1 MPTTDGRRVAARPLA
16 VAVTRGYLAAA
27 GDAGDVNAIATAD
40 LRKSYGDLTA
50 LAGLTLDVPAGELFG
65 LLGPNGAG
73 KSTTIRIL
81 TGQLRP
87 DAGTASVL
95 GIDPVTDPIGVR
107 ERVGILPEQES
118 PPSFMTPREYFD
130 FVGSVRDLNAATVD
144 ERVETWA
151 DRLAY
156 GAKLDTMN
164 TDLSRGQQQKVM
176 ITAAFLHDPDL
187 VFIDEP
193 LANLDPIV
201 QETVKRFL
209 REYRDAGNTVFFST
223 HDIDVAADLCDRV
236 GIVHEGEL
244 VTTRRPAA
252 LDGDR
257 LLDVFLREVGADAN
271 VAVGESA
278 GADVNASTDT
288 DASTDAD
295 ANADAGT
302 ER

>member
-1 MPTTDGRRVAARPLA
+1 M
-16 VAVTRGYLAAA
+16 
-27 GDAGDVNAIATAD
+27 NAIATEE

-95 GIDPVTDPIGVR
+95 DVDPVDDPVGVR

-130 FVGSVRDLNAATVD
+130 FVGSVRDLDAETVTD
-144 ERVETWA
+144 RVETWA
-151 DRLAY
+151 DRLSYA
-156 GAKLDTMN
+156 AKLDTMT

-193 LANLDPIV
+193 LVNLDPIV
-201 QETVKRFL
+201 QETVKRHL
-209 REYRDAGNTVFFST
+209 RDYRDAGNTVFLST
-223 HDIDVAADLCDRV
+223 HDIDVAAELCDRV
-236 GIVHEGEL
+236 GIVREGSL
-244 VTTRRPAA
+244 VTTRRPAD
-252 LDGDR
+252 LGEDR
-257 LLDVFLREVGADAN
+257 LLDVFLREVG
-271 VAVGESA
+271 G
-278 GADVNASTDT
+278 G
-288 DASTDAD
+288 DAD
-295 ANADAGT
+295 AGGSGGA
-302 ER
+302 

>member
-1 MPTTDGRRVAARPLA
+1 MLTANGRRVA
-16 VAVTRGYLAAA
+16 VTGRSRDAIATGGYLTAA
-27 GDAGDVNAIATAD
+27 GDAEDVNAIATAD
-40 LRKSYGDLTA
+40 LRKAYGDLTA
-50 LAGLTLDVPAGELFG
+50 LSGLTLDVPAGELFG

-87 DAGTASVL
+87 DAGSASVL
-95 GIDPVTDPIGVR
+95 GIDPVDDPVGVR

-130 FVGSVRDLNAATVD
+130 FVGSVRDLDAAVVE

-156 GAKLDTMN
+156 EAKLDTMH

-176 ITAAFLHDPDL
+176 VTAAFLHDPDL

-201 QETVKRFL
+201 QEAVKRFL
-209 REYRDAGNTVFFST
+209 RDYRDAGNTVFLST
-223 HDIDVAADLCDRV
+223 HDIDVAAELCDRV
-236 GIVHEGEL
+236 GIVNEGEL
-244 VTTRRPAA
+244 VTTCRPAE
-252 LDGDR
+252 LSEER
-257 LLDVFLREVGADAN
+257 LLDVFLREVGGAGVDA
-271 VAVGESA
+271 GDTESA
-278 GADVNASTDT
+278 GGAGSVD
-288 DASTDAD
+288 
-295 ANADAGT
+295 GT
-302 ER
+302 ESADSESMEDT